1 MFSKTR
7 STTSCLRAY
16 YIKFPT
22 QAYIYSFRV
31 FSERWKEGGGHV
43 FQIGHVFVFGLML
56 GRTHFIPRDP
66 ANSAFEFLTPGER
79 GGLRVLFSTAHVM
92 TCGSKGTK
100 GDCLRVLGLWLKA
113 RSNME
118 DVEG

>member
-1 MFSKTR
+1 MER
-7 STTSCLRAY
+7 GRRPCL
-16 YIKFPT
+16 
-22 QAYIYSFRV
+22 
-31 FSERWKEGGGHV
+31 
-43 FQIGHVFVFGLML
+43 QIGHVFVFGLML

-66 ANSAFEFLTPGER
+66 ANSVFEFLTPGER

-92 TCGSKGTK
+92 TCGSKVFE
-100 GDCLRVLGLWLKA
+100 GDCQRVLGLRLKA